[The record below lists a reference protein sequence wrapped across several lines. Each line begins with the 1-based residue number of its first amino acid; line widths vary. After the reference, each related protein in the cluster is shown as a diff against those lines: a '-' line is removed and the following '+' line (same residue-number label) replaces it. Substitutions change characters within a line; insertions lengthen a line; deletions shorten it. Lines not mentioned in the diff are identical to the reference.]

1 VAWVLRSASSGEVVI
16 VQVTKGTRAD
26 ETTFRAFARGV
37 QRTAGK
43 GEGTQVLM
51 DSVTWAAGTGEYL
64 YAAHAPNGAYV
75 QIRCL
80 PHTTAGTGLIVCVTT
95 GSADPQ
101 GLDFVRNGLAF
112 AGP

>member
-1 VAWVLRSASSGEVVI
+1 
-16 VQVTKGTRAD
+16 
-26 ETTFRAFARGV
+26 
-37 QRTAGK
+37 
-43 GEGTQVLM
+43 M
-51 DSVTWAAGTGEYL
+51 DSVSWAAGTGEYL
-64 YAAHAPNGAYV
+64 YAAHRMYV

-80 PHTTAGTGLIVCVTT
+80 PHTSGRTGLIVCVTT